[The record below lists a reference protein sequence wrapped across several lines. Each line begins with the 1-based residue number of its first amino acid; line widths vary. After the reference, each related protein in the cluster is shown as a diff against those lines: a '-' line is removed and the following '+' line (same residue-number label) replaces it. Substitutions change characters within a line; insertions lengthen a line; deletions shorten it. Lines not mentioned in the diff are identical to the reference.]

1 MAASFPYQR
10 IGPATPHITGHDS
23 LWLADDHL
31 LVVHNTRFVE
41 DYLRFDLNEIQA
53 IIIRRQFRFVVPVY
67 WLLGCIAAFIVAIA
81 GTVRGSSLTDLGWGA
96 LVLLG
101 IYWLFASLA
110 GSCSCHLQTAVDCY
124 ELPGLYR
131 DRAARRVVQLLEQR
145 IAVVQ
150 GTLPQD
156 WAAPD
161 TSEGAMPHSAPD
173 AELIVGTLSSA
184 FLPALA
190 CLALLLDALI
200 SWLVRTPN
208 VPGWLRTLGV
218 IVTLAAIVL
227 PIVAI
232 AVTRRDKRYRHIRVL
247 FLIAVF
253 AVGFANYGST
263 MTIQF
268 LAAVQQAGRPAPG
281 NVNGVNDVLYWI
293 NQIAEVG
300 MGGLGILF
308 LLAET
313 RGGTLGRP
321 SSAP

>member
-1 MAASFPYQR
+1 MAAPFPYQR
-10 IGPATPHITGHDS
+10 IGPATSRVTGHDG

-41 DYLRFDLNEIQA
+41 DYLRFDLREIQA
-53 IIIRRQFRFVVPVY
+53 IVIRKQFRFVVPVY

-81 GTVRGSSLTDLGWGA
+81 GTVRGSSLTDLGWGGLA
-96 LVLLG
+96 LLG

-131 DRAARRVVQLLEQR
+131 DRAARRVLQILEQR
-145 IAVVQ
+145 IAAVQ
-150 GTLPQD
+150 GVLAED
-156 WAAPD
+156 WAAEGV
-161 TSEGAMPHSAPD
+161 SEHPVPHPASE
-173 AELIVGTLSSA
+173 AEFIGGTLSPPALS
-184 FLPALA
+184 ALA
-190 CLALLLDALI
+190 CVALLLDALI
-200 SWLVRTPN
+200 SWLVRFPNTPR
-208 VPGWLRTLGV
+208 GLRTV
-218 IVTLAAIVL
+218 SAVVTFVAIVL

-232 AVTRRDKRYRHIRVL
+232 AVTRRDKRFRHIRLL

-263 MTIQF
+263 IALQF
-268 LAAVQQAGRPAPG
+268 VAALQQAGQSAPAT
-281 NVNGVNDVLYWI
+281 VNGVTNILYWI

-300 MGGLGILF
+300 IGVLGVLF